1 MRHRGRGLQRVRV
14 RVGLR
19 VRDRGRG
26 RVRDKARIRVK
37 VRVRVRRRFSFTV
50 VTKEDSLCPES
61 RSGLGRDTLWLR
73 WLSPLALG
81 CSRRRV
87 AARLALRSVPPTC
100 VENTAHQGSARTDPV
115 QFAEPVRPEQDWPAP
130 EDARA
135 GQAWGS
141 A

>member
-61 RSGLGRDTLWLR
+61 RSGLGCDTLWLR
-73 WLSPLALG
+73 WLSPLDLG

-87 AARLALRSVPPTC
+87 AARLALRSVPPERSKA
-100 VENTAHQGSARTDPV
+100 VKIDGLGGGSLNHPRQWLGA
-115 QFAEPVRPEQDWPAP
+115 
-130 EDARA
+130 
-135 GQAWGS
+135 
-141 A
+141 